1 MKNVYSQIYINNTYW
16 YVGNQVE
23 DQVVIQVEREVWRW
37 VRDQVEDQVWRQAE
51 DQVLRNQVEQLIS
64 SLEIK

>member
-1 MKNVYSQIYINNTYW
+1 MKNIYNQIYLNNIKTYW

-23 DQVVIQVEREVWRW
+23 DQVWRW